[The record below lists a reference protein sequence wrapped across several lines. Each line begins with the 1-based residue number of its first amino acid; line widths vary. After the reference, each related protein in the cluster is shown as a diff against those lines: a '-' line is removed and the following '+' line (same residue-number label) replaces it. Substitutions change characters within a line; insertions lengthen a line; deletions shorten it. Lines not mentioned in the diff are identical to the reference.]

1 MRLCVRERGKEKVD
15 EIGGDERMLRER
27 KKERQERGE
36 KNRETKT
43 EKDRGHE
50 EEEKAEG

>member
-27 KKERQERGE
+27 ERKKRKKGE
-36 KNRETKT
+36 KNKQKGTKT
-43 EKDRGHE
+43 KRGW
-50 EEEKAEG
+50 